1 MIRNTAREI
10 AVHLAYQLNFTAL
23 SVEELLDQQLS
34 EESFASLAAV
44 SDIYADLPG
53 KKQEQYIR
61 SLVSGIALHQG
72 ELDGYIEKYARGWKF
87 SRIPMMAVAIMRVA
101 LYEILYREDIP
112 NRVAINE
119 AVEIAK
125 RYETEETAGFINGI
139 LGSFLKD
146 EGAEESKEDGK
157 EE

>member
-34 EESFASLAAV
+34 EEAFASLAAD
-44 SDIYADLPG
+44 SELYAALPG

-61 SLVSGIALHQG
+61 SLVSGIALHRG

-146 EGAEESKEDGK
+146 EGSEEK